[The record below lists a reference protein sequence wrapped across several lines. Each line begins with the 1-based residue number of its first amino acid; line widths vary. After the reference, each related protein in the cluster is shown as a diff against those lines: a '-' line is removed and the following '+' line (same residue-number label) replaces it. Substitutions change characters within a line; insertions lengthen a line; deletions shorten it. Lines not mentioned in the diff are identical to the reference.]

1 MKKINIFLLCLSF
14 ATCLKA
20 QDLIIYYEAVP
31 NAGGNGTDVALHFAN
46 LTGSLMQ
53 IGSVNLSAVYANGCG
68 TYLGSSSLFETE
80 WGQTLKFDQA
90 YALTTQYGGTT
101 YNRRVQYGNT
111 SPNFGSPTS
120 VDIAATPLN
129 PVLTMTLNFQSNCAL
144 AFHFETLSENPANE
158 ITDLGGNPISYAFQE
173 LNGALPVEW
182 LDFVA
187 YQKGPKEVML
197 EWTTAEEGSNDHF
210 EIERSLD
217 NTFFGKIG
225 EVKATSN
232 PQSVNFYDFPDTQ
245 VPANIL
251 YYRIKQI
258 DLDGMFSYSEV
269 RKVVIN
275 PDMAWEFDLY
285 PNPANEQV
293 NLQLRLSEES
303 GSYSVRLLDMTGRL
317 ILQEQQTF
325 VNGQRWEMPV
335 DKLAEGLYQIE
346 LFRHADGTRMT
357 RQFVKQ

>member
-1 MKKINIFLLCLSF
+1 MLFSLTLLSRLP
-14 ATCLKA
+14 A
-20 QDLIIYYEAVP
+20 QDLVIYYQTVP
-31 NAGGNGTDVALHFAN
+31 QPGSNITKLDLFFAN
-46 LTGSLMQ
+46 MTGTMMHV
-53 IGSVNLSAVYANGCG
+53 GAVNLSIAFQNSCAA
-68 TYLGSSSLFETE
+68 YLGSNSLFDNE
-80 WGQTLKFDQA
+80 WGGTLKFDQA
-90 YALTTQYGGTT
+90 YALNTQYGGTT

-120 VDIAATPLN
+120 VDIVATPLN
-129 PVLTMTLNFQSNCAL
+129 PVLAMTLDFQTSCAL
-144 AFHFETLSENPANE
+144 AFHLENLSENPANE
-158 ITDLGGNPISYAFQE
+158 ITDLTGNPITYVFQE

-210 EIERSLD
+210 EVERSLD
-217 NTFFGKIG
+217 NAFFGKIG
-225 EVKATSN
+225 EVKTTSN

-258 DLDGMFSYSEV
+258 DLSGMFSYSEV

-285 PNPANEQV
+285 PNPAHEQV
-293 NLQLRLSEES
+293 NLQFRLSEES
-303 GSYSVRLLDMTGRL
+303 GGYSVRLIDMTGRL

-325 VNGQRWEMPV
+325 VNGQKWEIPV
-335 DKLAEGLYQIE
+335 DKLAEGLYQVE
-346 LFRHADGTRMT
+346 LFRHADGTRLT